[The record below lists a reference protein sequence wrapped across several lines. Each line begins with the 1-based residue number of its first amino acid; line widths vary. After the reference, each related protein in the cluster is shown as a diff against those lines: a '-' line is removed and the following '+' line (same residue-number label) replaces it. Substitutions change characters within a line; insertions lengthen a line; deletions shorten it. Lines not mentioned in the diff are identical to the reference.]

1 MIGLDDECK
10 KYSAEISVL
19 DHETKAPV
27 FKTTY
32 QPRHISTQEWGD
44 FCMMVPQGA
53 LAKAWKYEEDDKDYS
68 FRITFKIL
76 KL

>member
-1 MIGLDDECK
+1 MVDIEGFNKIHELEVVMIGLDDECK

-32 QPRHISTQEWGD
+32 QPRHISTQGTS
-44 FCMMVPQGA
+44 A
-53 LAKAWKYEEDDKDYS
+53 
-68 FRITFKIL
+68 
-76 KL
+76 